1 MCPHCKH
8 PMCENCG
15 QSYRGQS
22 HRVYCCQCEEQFPAM
37 EWIEEYLLAHGEKL
51 ATPLGRKMT
60 GNA

>member
-1 MCPHCKH
+1 
-8 PMCENCG
+8 MCENCG